1 MTYIPSHKT
10 HLLLKLQLH
19 VRADNTIL
27 IQESMLAV
35 LSNHNIEDMF
45 NGVDD
50 RTHFVEIIGFSEV
63 EPTSIHFI

>member
-1 MTYIPSHKT
+1 
-10 HLLLKLQLH
+10 
-19 VRADNTIL
+19 
-27 IQESMLAV
+27 MLAV